1 MLKEAVA
8 IFTGHIQQMES
19 NGLGE
24 STRDCSVSANTC
36 ASASYVSSEHLFNV
50 EVIVTQNMV
59 PLALDTDESYTLD
72 VKTVNSVTTAYIVA
86 ETFFGARHA
95 METLS
100 QLITWDELSNSLVVI
115 KNAHIED
122 SPVFSHRGFTID
134 TARNYMEISLL
145 KRIIDGLSYNK
156 LNVLH
161 WHLTDSNSFPFVSNR
176 EPLMA
181 IYGAHSARQIY
192 RPADIQ
198 ELVHYAQVR
207 GPKYS
212 HKYES

>member
-1 MLKEAVA
+1 MLKEAAA
-8 IFTGHIQQMES
+8 IFTGYIQQMES
-19 NGLGE
+19 NGLGG

-36 ASASYVSSEHLFNV
+36 ASASYVSSEHLFDV
-50 EVIVTQNMV
+50 EVIVTQNFT

-72 VKTVNSVTTAYIVA
+72 VKTINSVTTAYIVA

-115 KNAHIED
+115 KDAPIED
-122 SPVFSHRGFTID
+122 SPVLPHRGFTLD
-134 TARNYMEISLL
+134 TARNYMEIPLL

-156 LNVLH
+156 LNVFH
-161 WHLTDSNSFPFVSNR
+161 WHISDSNSFPFVSNR

-207 GPKYS
+207 GSNYFNKCY
-212 HKYES
+212 

>member
-1 MLKEAVA
+1 
-8 IFTGHIQQMES
+8 
-19 NGLGE
+19 
-24 STRDCSVSANTC
+24 
-36 ASASYVSSEHLFNV
+36 
-50 EVIVTQNMV
+50 
-59 PLALDTDESYTLD
+59 
-72 VKTVNSVTTAYIVA
+72 
-86 ETFFGARHA
+86 

-115 KNAHIED
+115 KDVHIED
-122 SPVFSHRGFTID
+122 SPVFPHRGFTLD
-134 TARNYMEISLL
+134 TARNYMEIPLI

-156 LNVLH
+156 LNVFH
-161 WHLTDSNSFPFVSNR
+161 WHISDSNSFPFVSNR

-207 GPKYS
+207 GSNYFNKC
-212 HKYES
+212 